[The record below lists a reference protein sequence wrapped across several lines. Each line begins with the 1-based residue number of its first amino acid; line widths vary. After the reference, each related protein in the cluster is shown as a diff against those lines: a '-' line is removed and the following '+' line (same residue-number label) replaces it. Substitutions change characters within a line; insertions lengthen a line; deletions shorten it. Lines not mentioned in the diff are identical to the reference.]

1 MAVSSWGV
9 NDPEAVKL
17 WSRKTMQEALKMTLA
32 NRFSGEDS
40 DSLLQL
46 KDETSKSAGD
56 RITTILR
63 MQLTGNGIAGDNSL
77 EGNEESL
84 VTYTQNVLIDQLR
97 HAVRSGGEMSEQPR
111 VSERNNGEEKWIS
124 RSRRSVRLDPLAPQ
138 ESRIGLK

>member
-1 MAVSSWGV
+1 
-9 NDPEAVKL
+9 
-17 WSRKTMQEALKMTLA
+17 MQEALKMTLA

-97 HAVRSGGEMSEQPR
+97 HAVRSGGEMSEQR
-111 VSERNNGEEKWIS
+111 EQMRC
-124 RSRRSVRLDPLAPQ
+124 
-138 ESRIGLK
+138 

>member
-97 HAVRSGGEMSEQPR
+97 HAVRSGGEMSEQR
-111 VSERNNGEEKWIS
+111 VPF
-124 RSRRSVRLDPLAPQ
+124 SVREEARMALQDWWSARFDTFEQ
-138 ESRIGLK
+138 RVAA